1 MLTIT
6 ELQEILPQEYPF
18 LLIDRVIDIEEG
30 KKITAI
36 KNVTANEHFFVG
48 HFPEQPVMP
57 GVLILEA
64 MAQTAIVLYAKSKHV
79 EKNKVRYYFAK
90 AEIRFKAPVVP
101 GDQLCIVVE
110 SEKML
115 ATGGIL
121 KAQAMVEKKIV
132 AEAVIGFSVK
142 NIESIKNKKEKKG

>member
-18 LLIDRVIDIEEG
+18 LLIDRVLELEEG
-30 KKITAI
+30 KKIVSI

-64 MAQTAIVLYAKSKHV
+64 MAQTAIVLYAKTKHV
-79 EKNKVRYYFAK
+79 DKNKVRYYFAK
-90 AEIRFKAPVVP
+90 AEIKWKAPVIP
-101 GDQLCIVVE
+101 GDQLRIE
-110 SEKML
+110 IEPEKML
-115 ATGGIL
+115 LSGGIL
-121 KAQAMVEKKIV
+121 RAKALVKETVV
-132 AEAVIGFSVK
+132 ASAVIGFSVQRLDA
-142 NIESIKNKKEKKG
+142 SKK